1 MPIKPEDKTHMPMLD
16 PVERRRLFHEV
27 NRGYDAPRARFE
39 ALRCL
44 ECQEPACETGCPV
57 LVPIR
62 KMARLIAEGQ
72 FEDALRAV
80 KEVNSL
86 PAVCGRVCPQETQC
100 EEVCHLGKR
109 FRPVGI
115 GFLERFLADWEIE
128 NGRIHEELPEPRP
141 EKVAIVGS
149 GPAGLTA
156 AGDLA
161 RLGYGV
167 KIFEALHQPGG
178 VLRYGI
184 PEFRLPNS
192 ILDFEI
198 DGSRRLGVEIVC
210 NVVVGRT
217 VTLDELLEE
226 YAAVFLGTGA
236 GLPSF
241 LRIPGEN
248 LTGVYS
254 SNEFLT
260 RVNLMQGYR
269 FPEYDTPVR
278 AGRRTVVV
286 GAGNVAM
293 DSVRSALRLGAEE
306 AIIVYRRTIKEM
318 TARVEEYE
326 HAVEEGVE
334 FNWLT
339 TPVRVFGDERGWV
352 KAIELEKM
360 KLGEPDASGRARPVP
375 TGEIFTMECDAFVVA
390 IGTSPNPLIAAANPE
405 LKTESWGGLIV
416 NEETGETSKDRV
428 YAAGDIVT
436 GSATVI
442 EAAGGGK
449 QVRGS
454 RFTRGFRESD
464 DGRGS
469 TGGEGDRFRV
479 RQGSLCPDLGSPGR
493 ARGVQLPAGGEPGRD
508 RARDGGSDRVGLRR
522 GDLLPGLLVQAA
534 GAASRHRVHGHGLPR
549 ERGLQSAH
557 GGRGKAGRLPRRDH
571 SRQALH
577 PGDGELP
584 GLLRRGAADGRRR
597 RVPRRDDPEASGSGA

>member
-1 MPIKPEDKTHMPMLD
+1 MPIKPADKTQMPMLD
-16 PVERRRLFHEV
+16 PVERRRLFNEV
-27 NRGYDAPRARFE
+27 NQGYDAPRARFE
-39 ALRCL
+39 GQRCL

-62 KMARLIAEGQ
+62 KMARLCSEGRW
-72 FEDALRAV
+72 EDALRAV
-80 KEVNSL
+80 KQVNSL
-86 PAVCGRVCPQETQC
+86 PAVCGRVCPQENQC
-100 EEVCHLGKR
+100 EEVCHLGNK

-128 NGRIHEELPEPRP
+128 NGRISEELPEPRP

-167 KIFEALHQPGG
+167 KIFEALHAAGG

-192 ILDFEI
+192 VLDFEI
-198 DGSRRLGVEIVC
+198 DGLKRLGVEIVC

-217 VTLDELLEE
+217 ITLDELLQE

-241 LRIPGEN
+241 LGIPGEN
-248 LTGVYS
+248 FTGVYS

-260 RVNLMQGYR
+260 RVNLMHGYQ
-269 FPEYDTPVR
+269 FPEYDTPAR
-278 AGRRTVVV
+278 AGRRTIVV

-293 DSVRSALRLGAEE
+293 DSVRSALRLGADD

-334 FNWLT
+334 FHWLT
-339 TPVRVFGDERGWV
+339 TPVRIYGDKRGRV
-352 KAIELEKM
+352 TGIELEKM
-360 KLGEPDASGRARPVP
+360 KLGEPDSSGRARPVP
-375 TGEIFTMECDAFVVA
+375 TGETFDMECDAFVVA

-416 NEETGETSKDRV
+416 DEETGETSKDRV

-449 QVRGS
+449 QVAAAIHRRIS
-454 RFTRGFRESD
+454 
-464 DGRGS
+464 
-469 TGGEGDRFRV
+469 GE
-479 RQGSLCPDLGSPGR
+479 
-493 ARGVQLPAGGEPGRD
+493 
-508 RARDGGSDRVGLRR
+508 
-522 GDLLPGLLVQAA
+522 
-534 GAASRHRVHGHGLPR
+534 
-549 ERGLQSAH
+549 
-557 GGRGKAGRLPRRDH
+557 
-571 SRQALH
+571 
-577 PGDGELP
+577 
-584 GLLRRGAADGRRR
+584 
-597 RVPRRDDPEASGSGA
+597 

>member
-1 MPIKPEDKTHMPMLD
+1 MPIKADHKTQMPMLD
-16 PVERRRLFHEV
+16 PLERRRLFHEV

-44 ECQEPACETGCPV
+44 ECQEPECEKGCPV

-62 KMARLIAEGQ
+62 KMTRLIADGK

-86 PAVCGRVCPQETQC
+86 PAVCGRVCPQENQC
-100 EEVCHLGKR
+100 EKTCHLGKR
-109 FRPVGI
+109 FLPVGI

-128 NGRIHEELPEPRP
+128 NGRIREDLPEPRP

-149 GPAGLTA
+149 GPAGLTC

-161 RLGYGV
+161 RLGYPV
-167 KIFEALHQPGG
+167 KVFEALHEPGG

-184 PEFRLPNS
+184 PEFRLPNR

-198 DGSRRLGVEIVC
+198 DGLRRLGVEIVC

-293 DSVRSALRLGAEE
+293 DSVRSALRLGAED

-318 TARVEEYE
+318 TARIEEYE
-326 HAVEEGVE
+326 HAVEEGVQ

-339 TPVRVFGDERGWV
+339 TPIQVFGDERGWV

-375 TGEIFTMECDAFVVA
+375 TGETFTMECDAFVVA
-390 IGTSPNPLIAAANPE
+390 IGTSPNPLIAACTPE
-405 LKTESWGGLIV
+405 LKTEKWGGLIV

-449 QVRGS
+449 EVALAIHKRIS
-454 RFTRGFRESD
+454 
-464 DGRGS
+464 
-469 TGGEGDRFRV
+469 GD
-479 RQGSLCPDLGSPGR
+479 
-493 ARGVQLPAGGEPGRD
+493 
-508 RARDGGSDRVGLRR
+508 
-522 GDLLPGLLVQAA
+522 
-534 GAASRHRVHGHGLPR
+534 
-549 ERGLQSAH
+549 
-557 GGRGKAGRLPRRDH
+557 
-571 SRQALH
+571 
-577 PGDGELP
+577 
-584 GLLRRGAADGRRR
+584 
-597 RVPRRDDPEASGSGA
+597 

>member
-1 MPIKPEDKTHMPMLD
+1 MPIKPDRKTQMPMLD
-16 PVERRRLFHEV
+16 PVERRQVFHEV
-27 NRGYDAPRARFE
+27 NQGYDAPRAMFE
-39 ALRCL
+39 AQRCMK
-44 ECQEPACETGCPV
+44 CDEPDCEKGCPV
-57 LVPIR
+57 LVPVQ
-62 KMARLIAEGQ
+62 KMARLIAEGD
-72 FEDALRAV
+72 FESALRAV

-100 EEVCHLGKR
+100 EELCHMGKM
-109 FRPVGI
+109 FEPVGI
-115 GFLERFLADWEIE
+115 GFLERFLADWEMDY
-128 NGRIHEELPEPRP
+128 GRIPEELPEPRP
-141 EKVAIVGS
+141 QKVAVVGS
-149 GPAGLTA
+149 GPAGLTI

-167 KIFEALHQPGG
+167 KVFEALHQAGG

-184 PEFRLPNS
+184 PEFRLPNQV
-192 ILDFEI
+192 LDFEI
-198 DGSRRLGVEIVC
+198 DGLRRLGVEVAC
-210 NVVVGRT
+210 NVVIGRT
-217 VTLDELLEE
+217 ITLDELLAE
-226 YAAVFLGTGA
+226 YDAVFLGTGA
-236 GLPSF
+236 GLPTF

-260 RVNLMQGYR
+260 RVNLMSAYR

-293 DSVRSALRLGAEE
+293 DSVRCALRLGAEK

-326 HAVEEGVE
+326 HAIEEGVE
-334 FNWLT
+334 FHWLT
-339 TPVRVFGDERGWV
+339 TPIEVYGDEKGWV

-375 TGEIFTMECDAFVVA
+375 TGETFTMECDAFVVA

-405 LKTESWGGLIV
+405 LETERWGGLIV

-449 QVRGS
+449 KVAAAIHARLS
-454 RFTRGFRESD
+454 
-464 DGRGS
+464 
-469 TGGEGDRFRV
+469 GE
-479 RQGSLCPDLGSPGR
+479 
-493 ARGVQLPAGGEPGRD
+493 
-508 RARDGGSDRVGLRR
+508 
-522 GDLLPGLLVQAA
+522 
-534 GAASRHRVHGHGLPR
+534 
-549 ERGLQSAH
+549 
-557 GGRGKAGRLPRRDH
+557 
-571 SRQALH
+571 
-577 PGDGELP
+577 
-584 GLLRRGAADGRRR
+584 
-597 RVPRRDDPEASGSGA
+597 

>member
-1 MPIKPEDKTHMPMLD
+1 MPIKPDHKTHMPMLD
-16 PVERRRLFHEV
+16 PVERRQLFHEV
-27 NRGYDAPRARFE
+27 NRGYDPPRARFE

-44 ECQEPACETGCPV
+44 ECQEPSCEMGCPV
-57 LVPIR
+57 LVPIK

-72 FEDALRAV
+72 FEDALRSV
-80 KEVNSL
+80 KAVNSL

-100 EEVCHLGKR
+100 EKTCHLGKR

-128 NGRIHEELPEPRP
+128 NGRISEELPEPRP
-141 EKVAIVGS
+141 QRVAIVGS

-161 RLGYGV
+161 RLGYKAV
-167 KIFEALHQPGG
+167 IFEALHQPGG

-184 PEFRLPNS
+184 PEFRLPNH

-198 DGSRRLGVEIVC
+198 DGLRRLGVEVVC

-260 RVNLMQGYR
+260 RVNLMHGYR
-269 FPEYDTPVR
+269 FPEYDTPAR
-278 AGRRTVVV
+278 AGQRTIVV

-293 DSVRSALRLGAEE
+293 DSVRSAIRLGAED

-318 TARVEEYE
+318 TARIEEYE

-339 TPVRVFGDERGWV
+339 TPIRVLGDEKGWV
-352 KAIELEKM
+352 TGVELEKM

-375 TGEIFTMECDAFVVA
+375 TGETFTMECDAFVVA

-405 LKTESWGGLIV
+405 IETQSWGGLIV
-416 NEETGETSKDRV
+416 HEETGETSKDRV

-449 QVRGS
+449 QVAAAIHKRLS
-454 RFTRGFRESD
+454 
-464 DGRGS
+464 
-469 TGGEGDRFRV
+469 GE
-479 RQGSLCPDLGSPGR
+479 
-493 ARGVQLPAGGEPGRD
+493 
-508 RARDGGSDRVGLRR
+508 
-522 GDLLPGLLVQAA
+522 
-534 GAASRHRVHGHGLPR
+534 
-549 ERGLQSAH
+549 
-557 GGRGKAGRLPRRDH
+557 
-571 SRQALH
+571 
-577 PGDGELP
+577 
-584 GLLRRGAADGRRR
+584 
-597 RVPRRDDPEASGSGA
+597 

>member
-1 MPIKPEDKTHMPMLD
+1 MPIKPEHKTHMPMLD

-44 ECQEPACETGCPV
+44 ECQEPACEKGCPV

-62 KMARLIAEGQ
+62 KMARLVAEGH
-72 FEDALRAV
+72 FEDALRIV

-100 EEVCHLGKR
+100 EEICHLGKK

-161 RLGYGV
+161 RLGYQV
-167 KIFEALHQPGG
+167 KVFEALHEPGG

-192 ILDFEI
+192 VLDFEI
-198 DGSRRLGVEIVC
+198 DGLKRLGVEVVC

-217 VTLDELLEE
+217 VTLDELLDE

-260 RVNLMQGYR
+260 RVNLMRGYR

-318 TARVEEYE
+318 TARIEEYE
-326 HAVEEGVE
+326 HAIEEGVQ

-339 TPVRVFGDERGWV
+339 TPVHVFGDERGWV

-375 TGEIFTMECDAFVVA
+375 TGETFTMECDAFVVA
-390 IGTSPNPLIAAANPE
+390 IGTSPNPLIAAYTPE

-416 NEETGETSKDRV
+416 DEETGETSKDRV

-449 QVRGS
+449 ECAAAIHQRIS
-454 RFTRGFRESD
+454 
-464 DGRGS
+464 
-469 TGGEGDRFRV
+469 GE
-479 RQGSLCPDLGSPGR
+479 
-493 ARGVQLPAGGEPGRD
+493 
-508 RARDGGSDRVGLRR
+508 
-522 GDLLPGLLVQAA
+522 
-534 GAASRHRVHGHGLPR
+534 
-549 ERGLQSAH
+549 
-557 GGRGKAGRLPRRDH
+557 
-571 SRQALH
+571 
-577 PGDGELP
+577 
-584 GLLRRGAADGRRR
+584 
-597 RVPRRDDPEASGSGA
+597 

>member
-1 MPIKPEDKTHMPMLD
+1 MPIKPANKTQMPMLD
-16 PVERRRLFHEV
+16 PLERRRLFHEV

-39 ALRCL
+39 ASRCL
-44 ECQEPACETGCPV
+44 ECQEPACEAGCPV

-62 KMARLIAEGQ
+62 KMARLIAEGS

-109 FRPVGI
+109 FHPVGI
-115 GFLERFLADWEIE
+115 GFLERFLADWEME
-128 NGRIHEELPEPRP
+128 NGRIREDLPELRP

-184 PEFRLPNS
+184 PEFRLPNR

-198 DGSRRLGVEIVC
+198 DGLRRLGVEIVC
-210 NVVVGRT
+210 NIVVGRT
-217 VTLDELLEE
+217 ITLDELLEE

-241 LRIPGEN
+241 LRVPGEN
-248 LTGVYS
+248 FTGVYS

-260 RVNLMQGYR
+260 RVNLMQAYR

-326 HAVEEGVE
+326 HAIEEGVE
-334 FNWLT
+334 FHWLT

-352 KAIELEKM
+352 KALELEKM

-375 TGEIFTMECDAFVVA
+375 TGELFTMECDAFVVA
-390 IGTSPNPLIAAANPE
+390 IGTSPNPLMAAANPE

-416 NEETGETSKDRV
+416 DEETGETSKDRV

-449 QVRGS
+449 QAAAAIHKRIS
-454 RFTRGFRESD
+454 
-464 DGRGS
+464 
-469 TGGEGDRFRV
+469 GE
-479 RQGSLCPDLGSPGR
+479 
-493 ARGVQLPAGGEPGRD
+493 
-508 RARDGGSDRVGLRR
+508 
-522 GDLLPGLLVQAA
+522 
-534 GAASRHRVHGHGLPR
+534 
-549 ERGLQSAH
+549 
-557 GGRGKAGRLPRRDH
+557 
-571 SRQALH
+571 
-577 PGDGELP
+577 
-584 GLLRRGAADGRRR
+584 
-597 RVPRRDDPEASGSGA
+597 

>member
-1 MPIKPEDKTHMPMLD
+1 MSIKPAHKTQMPMLD

-44 ECQEPACETGCPV
+44 ECQAPECEKGCPV

-62 KMARLIAEGQ
+62 KMTRLTAEGQ
-72 FEDALRAV
+72 FEDALRCL

-100 EEVCHLGKR
+100 EERCHLGKK

-128 NGRIHEELPEPRP
+128 TGRIHEELPELRP

-161 RLGYGV
+161 RLGYQV
-167 KIFEALHQPGG
+167 KVFEALHEPGG

-184 PEFRLPNS
+184 PEFRLPNYV
-192 ILDFEI
+192 LDFEI
-198 DGSRRLGVEIVC
+198 DGLRRLGVEIVC

-241 LRIPGEN
+241 MRIPGEN

-260 RVNLMQGYR
+260 RVNLMRGYL

-306 AIIVYRRTIKEM
+306 AIIVYRRTIKQM
-318 TARVEEYE
+318 TARIEEYE
-326 HAVEEGVE
+326 HAVEEGVQ

-352 KAIELEKM
+352 KGLEVEKM
-360 KLGEPDASGRARPVP
+360 ELGEPDASGRARPVP
-375 TGEIFTMECDAFVVA
+375 TGETFTMECDAFVVA

-405 LKTESWGGLIV
+405 LETHSWGGLIV
-416 NEETGETSKDRV
+416 DEETGETSKDRV

-449 QVRGS
+449 QCAAAIHKRLS
-454 RFTRGFRESD
+454 
-464 DGRGS
+464 
-469 TGGEGDRFRV
+469 GE
-479 RQGSLCPDLGSPGR
+479 
-493 ARGVQLPAGGEPGRD
+493 
-508 RARDGGSDRVGLRR
+508 
-522 GDLLPGLLVQAA
+522 
-534 GAASRHRVHGHGLPR
+534 
-549 ERGLQSAH
+549 
-557 GGRGKAGRLPRRDH
+557 
-571 SRQALH
+571 
-577 PGDGELP
+577 
-584 GLLRRGAADGRRR
+584 
-597 RVPRRDDPEASGSGA
+597 

>member
-1 MPIKPEDKTHMPMLD
+1 MPIKPSRKTPMPMLD
-16 PVERRRLFHEV
+16 PVERRRLFQEV
-27 NRGYDAPRARFE
+27 NQGYDAPRARFE
-39 ALRCL
+39 ATRCL
-44 ECQEPACETGCPV
+44 ECQSPACEQGCPV

-62 KMARLIAEGQ
+62 KMSRLIAEGQ

-86 PAVCGRVCPQETQC
+86 PAVCGRVCPQESQC
-100 EEVCHLGKR
+100 EKHCHLGKR

-128 NGRIHEELPEPRP
+128 NGRIREEFPEPRP

-149 GPAGLTA
+149 GPSGLTC
-156 AGDLA
+156 AGDLV
-161 RLGYGV
+161 RLGYRV
-167 KIFEALHQPGG
+167 KVFEALHEAGG

-184 PEFRLPNS
+184 PEFRLPNRV
-192 ILDFEI
+192 LDFEI
-198 DGSRRLGVEIVC
+198 EGLKRLGVEIEC

-217 VTLDELLEE
+217 VTLDELLGE

-241 LRIPGEN
+241 LKIPGEN

-260 RVNLMQGYR
+260 RVNLMRGYR

-293 DSVRSALRLGAEE
+293 DSVRSALRLGADE
-306 AIIVYRRTIKEM
+306 AVIVYRRTIKEM

-339 TPVRVFGDERGWV
+339 TPIRVYGDERGWV
-352 KAIELEKM
+352 KGIELERM

-375 TGEIFTMECDAFVVA
+375 TGETFTMECDTFVVA
-390 IGTSPNPLIAAANPE
+390 IGTSPNPLIAAYTPE
-405 LKTESWGGLIV
+405 LKTQSWGGLIV
-416 NEETGETSKDRV
+416 NEETGETSKERV

-449 QVRGS
+449 KVAAAIHKRIS
-454 RFTRGFRESD
+454 
-464 DGRGS
+464 
-469 TGGEGDRFRV
+469 GE
-479 RQGSLCPDLGSPGR
+479 
-493 ARGVQLPAGGEPGRD
+493 
-508 RARDGGSDRVGLRR
+508 
-522 GDLLPGLLVQAA
+522 
-534 GAASRHRVHGHGLPR
+534 
-549 ERGLQSAH
+549 
-557 GGRGKAGRLPRRDH
+557 
-571 SRQALH
+571 
-577 PGDGELP
+577 
-584 GLLRRGAADGRRR
+584 
-597 RVPRRDDPEASGSGA
+597 

>member
-1 MPIKPEDKTHMPMLD
+1 MPIKPDHKTHMPMLD
-16 PVERRRLFHEV
+16 AVERRQLFHEV

-44 ECQEPACETGCPV
+44 ECQEPSCEMGCPV
-57 LVPIR
+57 LVPIK

-72 FEDALRAV
+72 FEDALRSV

-100 EEVCHLGKR
+100 EKTCHLGKR

-128 NGRIHEELPEPRP
+128 NGRISEQLPDER
-141 EKVAIVGS
+141 VAIVGS

-161 RLGYGV
+161 RLGYKAV
-167 KIFEALHQPGG
+167 IFEALHQPGG

-184 PEFRLPNS
+184 PEFRLPNH

-198 DGSRRLGVEIVC
+198 DGLRRMGVEVVC

-260 RVNLMQGYR
+260 RVNLMHGYR
-269 FPEYDTPVR
+269 FPEYDTPAR
-278 AGRRTVVV
+278 AGRRTIVV

-293 DSVRSALRLGAEE
+293 DSVRSAIRLGADD

-318 TARVEEYE
+318 TARIEEYE

-339 TPVRVFGDERGWV
+339 TPIRVLGNEKGWV
-352 KAIELEKM
+352 TGLELEKM

-375 TGEIFTMECDAFVVA
+375 TGETFTMECDAFVVA

-405 LKTESWGGLIV
+405 IETHSWGGLIV
-416 NEETGETSKDRV
+416 DEETGETSKDRV

-449 QVRGS
+449 QVAAAIHKRIS
-454 RFTRGFRESD
+454 
-464 DGRGS
+464 
-469 TGGEGDRFRV
+469 GE
-479 RQGSLCPDLGSPGR
+479 
-493 ARGVQLPAGGEPGRD
+493 
-508 RARDGGSDRVGLRR
+508 
-522 GDLLPGLLVQAA
+522 
-534 GAASRHRVHGHGLPR
+534 
-549 ERGLQSAH
+549 
-557 GGRGKAGRLPRRDH
+557 
-571 SRQALH
+571 
-577 PGDGELP
+577 
-584 GLLRRGAADGRRR
+584 
-597 RVPRRDDPEASGSGA
+597 

>member
-1 MPIKPEDKTHMPMLD
+1 MSIKPARKTHMPMLD

-44 ECQEPACETGCPV
+44 ECQAPECEKGCPV

-62 KMARLIAEGQ
+62 KMTRLTAEGQ
-72 FEDALRAV
+72 FEDALRCL

-100 EEVCHLGKR
+100 EERCHLGKK

-128 NGRIHEELPEPRP
+128 TGRIHEELPELRP

-161 RLGYGV
+161 RLGYQV
-167 KIFEALHQPGG
+167 KVFEALHEPGG

-184 PEFRLPNS
+184 PEFRLPNYV
-192 ILDFEI
+192 LDFEI
-198 DGSRRLGVEIVC
+198 DGLRRLGVEIVC

-241 LRIPGEN
+241 MRIPGEN

-260 RVNLMQGYR
+260 RVNLMRGYL

-306 AIIVYRRTIKEM
+306 AIIVYRRTIKQM
-318 TARVEEYE
+318 TARIEEYE
-326 HAVEEGVE
+326 HAVEEGVQ

-352 KAIELEKM
+352 KGLEVEKM
-360 KLGEPDASGRARPVP
+360 ELGEPDASGRARPVP
-375 TGEIFTMECDAFVVA
+375 TGETFTMECDAFVVA
-390 IGTSPNPLIAAANPE
+390 IGTSPNPLIAASNPE
-405 LKTESWGGLIV
+405 LKTHSWGGLIV
-416 NEETGETSKDRV
+416 DEETGETSKDRV

-449 QVRGS
+449 QCATAIHKRLS
-454 RFTRGFRESD
+454 
-464 DGRGS
+464 
-469 TGGEGDRFRV
+469 GE
-479 RQGSLCPDLGSPGR
+479 
-493 ARGVQLPAGGEPGRD
+493 
-508 RARDGGSDRVGLRR
+508 
-522 GDLLPGLLVQAA
+522 
-534 GAASRHRVHGHGLPR
+534 
-549 ERGLQSAH
+549 
-557 GGRGKAGRLPRRDH
+557 
-571 SRQALH
+571 
-577 PGDGELP
+577 
-584 GLLRRGAADGRRR
+584 
-597 RVPRRDDPEASGSGA
+597 